1 MGMIMPIGGR
11 GQMMYI
17 PDTNHGPS
25 GPWTSTDTKITIALI
40 IIFFLV
46 SLISIVI
53 EWQFAKRKITG
64 KEFLIEVLTC
74 GMSGNY
80 FCKYEVSMF
89 TGLITLCFYIVFILS
104 AIIGG
109 VYGLMQIL

>member
-1 MGMIMPIGGR
+1 MPIGGR

-74 GMSGNY
+74 GMSFGS
-80 FCKYEVSMF
+80 FKYTLSML
-89 TGLITLCFYIVFILS
+89 TGLTTLFFYIVF
-104 AIIGG
+104 AITVIGFG
-109 VYGLMQIL
+109 VYGIFQLL

>member
-25 GPWTSTDTKITIALI
+25 GPWTLTDTKVTIALL

-46 SLISIVI
+46 SLISIII
-53 EWQFAKRKITG
+53 EWQFAKKKITG

-74 GMSGNY
+74 GMSGSY

-89 TGLITLCFYIVFILS
+89 TGLMTLCFYIIFALF
-104 AIIGG
+104 AIGSG
-109 VYGLMQIL
+109 VYGIFQLL